1 MSTIRRNMIFIL
13 LRNFK
18 TILNSF
24 LKISNFHHFQ
34 RQKNLVY
41 LAKNTYPAYM
51 KAFLT
56 ENQNF

>member
-34 RQKNLVY
+34 RQKIWFTLQKY
-41 LAKNTYPAYM
+41 LPEYM
-51 KAFLT
+51 KHF
-56 ENQNF
+56 